1 MTLWSRRDDGC
12 PWRKNGKGVGKLGSK
27 AKNNQHCNHWLGF
40 ASRNFCE
47 FSLTSSHQHKSTF
60 LLHIPHVKKHL
71 STTLVLHQITWP
83 ILQNHTSMDISNGIG
98 AERCWIK
105 SSRVLLLA
113 SFFILVS
120 TDHGRRWRV
129 RMWGLW
135 EMSHLAWSS
144 FNVKNWK
151 KDLLKDLLGYLIFE
165 WIALYPLNYVLK
177 IISGLP

>member
-1 MTLWSRRDDGC
+1 MAGICLS
-12 PWRKNGKGVGKLGSK
+12 
-27 AKNNQHCNHWLGF
+27 GF
-40 ASRNFCE
+40 LRV
-47 FSLTSSHQHKSTF
+47 LTDILSSTQ
-60 LLHIPHVKKHL
+60 IHL
-71 STTLVLHQITWP
+71 SASYPTCQRASFNYFSTP
-83 ILQNHTSMDISNGIG
+83 SDNMANSSKSYTSMDISNGIG

-151 KDLLKDLLGYLIFE
+151 KDLLKDLLGYLSLNGLLFIH
-165 WIALYPLNYVLK
+165 WIMCWKSLVGSLRFVGGALFDQFLTCQESLL
-177 IISGLP
+177 LP